1 MARIA
6 WASKPDNEA
15 QLCEERVKKLAARYT
30 LAYCEELLR
39 DDPDSCARMYAM
51 SVGAGGWRRNVRKP
65 QPQSQATSR
74 ENNYKKVGVGG

>member
-6 WASKPDNEA
+6 WVSKPDNEA

-51 SVGAGGWRRNVRKP
+51 ATGEKGWRRNVRNVRKP
-65 QPQSQATSR
+65 QAVKIII
-74 ENNYKKVGVGG
+74 KKLA